1 MRILTGP
8 RLLAA
13 ALAIL
18 YALFVF
24 WYGGRGTPLTPSEVD
39 ALLAEVQRNV
49 GGENRGDPGMLEAL
63 RRVGE
68 ADDGREFYML
78 NLMRHREKAVY
89 PDGHDYDDDVQAAEQ
104 RYASGIL
111 PRLLKRASL
120 IVFVGTPTG
129 LFLQPE
135 GADVWDQVG
144 IVRYRSRRDFLEMV
158 AEPGM
163 SAVGVHKWA
172 YLEKTQVFP
181 VRPLVSLIWLRGA
194 MAALLALLG
203 GALHLVLRRIP
214 GYPAAR
220 SAPRPA

>member
-13 ALAIL
+13 AFAIL
-18 YALFVF
+18 YGLFLF
-24 WYGGRGTPLTPSEVD
+24 WYGGRGAPLTPSEVD
-39 ALLAEVQRNV
+39 ALLAEVQRNA
-49 GGENRGDPGMLEAL
+49 GGEGSADSEMLLAL

-89 PDGHDYDDDVQAAEQ
+89 PDGLDYDYDVQAAEQ

-111 PRLLKRASL
+111 PRLLKRAAL
-120 IVFVGTPTG
+120 PVFVGTPTG
-129 LFLQPE
+129 LFLQPQ

-172 YLEKTQVFP
+172 SLEKTQVFP
-181 VRPLVSLIWLRGA
+181 VRPMLSLIWLRGT
-194 MAALLALLG
+194 AAVLLALLG

-214 GYPAAR
+214 GYRAA
-220 SAPRPA
+220 